1 MCLLVCTDISLET
14 QTQKKQTQFECLGD
28 GVWSSKVPDLWSAE
42 TSSPYYHS
50 EFQIHIPTA
59 ETMKSRGL
67 PQPAWVEDPSM
78 SSWLTVRCGF
88 KPPTLWSSRI
98 SFFKVMDTK
107 GGYRWIQDTNWSKRA
122 EKRMKETRKMIK
134 VLERFWYIEILNR
147 LLSLKKR
154 LREEMT
160 DL

>member
-1 MCLLVCTDISLET
+1 MGCEVAKCH
-14 QTQKKQTQFECLGD
+14 
-28 GVWSSKVPDLWSAE
+28 WSAE
-42 TSSPYYHS
+42 TSSPYYRS
-50 EFQIHIPTA
+50 QFQIHIPTA

-78 SSWLTVRCGF
+78 PSWLTVRCGF

-98 SFFKVMDTK
+98 SFFKVMHTK

-134 VLERFWYIEILNR
+134 VLERFWYIEILNT

-154 LREEMT
+154 LRDDRFIKSLIAWRRSGSKSNLCCFNERKNIQ
-160 DL
+160 

>member
-14 QTQKKQTQFECLGD
+14 QTQEQQTQFECLGD
-28 GVWSSKVPDLWSAE
+28 GVWSSKVPLNSRDQLTLLSLWSLD
-42 TSSPYYHS
+42 TYSHS
-50 EFQIHIPTA
+50 RNNEKQGTA
-59 ETMKSRGL
+59 
-67 PQPAWVEDPSM
+67 PAWM
-78 SSWLTVRCGF
+78 SGGPEYALWLTVRCGF
-88 KPPTLWSSRI
+88 KSPTLWSSRI

-107 GGYRWIQDTNWSKRA
+107 GGYRWIQDTNWSNRA
-122 EKRMKETRKMIK
+122 EKRVKETRKMIK